1 MKIFI
6 TIILSLY
13 SLTAAHAQ
21 YAPQVGVSGSTAIHA
36 GSPSFHGWATGCV
49 VHRGYIDIANPNA
62 GLVTSGT
69 DANGIGSV
77 DNSIISLGDSGVA
90 LLTFATPIYNG
101 PGADFAVFENG
112 FLNPND
118 PEDAFLELAFVE
130 VSSNGVD
137 FFRFPAHS
145 LTSTSPQIPGAGVYM
160 DATLINNLAGKY
172 ISNNGTP
179 FDLEDLVGTPNLD
192 VNFITHIRLVDVVG
206 AVNGAYGSVDTAGNL
221 INDPYPTNFP
231 IGGFDLDAV
240 GAIHQFGLSAS
251 SFASGDPIAIYPNPV
266 FDLLFIKASGNYSLT
281 LTDVTGRV
289 LYIQKVMANTSI
301 EFNNYASGIYYLQ
314 LQNENGEKWLE
325 KIVKQIKYLF
335 FLSIFLA
342 ACVKDKPTGPDT
354 NPYVDPTA
362 KNVYIVCEGSF
373 GNGNSALSL
382 YRPETDS
389 VYEDVYHSA
398 NSQSLGDVFQSML
411 EIDDRLFLCVNNS
424 DKIIVVNKD
433 NWSLIGT
440 IPVSKPRY
448 IQVISS
454 TKAYV
459 SSLYTNKV
467 TIINPQTFQVTG
479 TVTMPGN
486 NPEGM
491 LLHNGQLYVA
501 LWDTAVNKLYS
512 INANTDHVS
521 MIQTLHGAAPKEIVL
536 DKDGK
541 LWVLGG
547 NIQKNKAASLTRIDP
562 DNNQPLAGFVFPT
575 GADPLRL
582 GNQSCK
588 RQIVFY

>member
-49 VHRGYIDIANPNA
+49 VHRGYIDIADPNA
-62 GLVTSGT
+62 GLVTSGS

-266 FDLLFIKASGNYSLT
+266 SDQLFIKGSGNYSLT
-281 LTDVTGRV
+281 LTDLTGRV
-289 LYIQKVMANTSI
+289 LHTQKIVANTSVS
-301 EFNNYASGIYYLQ
+301 FNDYSAGIYYLQ

-325 KIVKQIKYLF
+325 KIVKQ
-335 FLSIFLA
+335 
-342 ACVKDKPTGPDT
+342 
-354 NPYVDPTA
+354 
-362 KNVYIVCEGSF
+362 
-373 GNGNSALSL
+373 
-382 YRPETDS
+382 
-389 VYEDVYHSA
+389 
-398 NSQSLGDVFQSML
+398 
-411 EIDDRLFLCVNNS
+411 
-424 DKIIVVNKD
+424 
-433 NWSLIGT
+433 
-440 IPVSKPRY
+440 
-448 IQVISS
+448 
-454 TKAYV
+454 
-459 SSLYTNKV
+459 
-467 TIINPQTFQVTG
+467 
-479 TVTMPGN
+479 
-486 NPEGM
+486 
-491 LLHNGQLYVA
+491 
-501 LWDTAVNKLYS
+501 
-512 INANTDHVS
+512 
-521 MIQTLHGAAPKEIVL
+521 
-536 DKDGK
+536 
-541 LWVLGG
+541 
-547 NIQKNKAASLTRIDP
+547 
-562 DNNQPLAGFVFPT
+562 
-575 GADPLRL
+575 
-582 GNQSCK
+582 
-588 RQIVFY
+588 